1 MMLDDYYFRKICACV
16 FFAANSN
23 TIKIRGSYFAHV
35 PKSQVIHVINEFF
48 IKEEYNDF
56 RTLFWIP
63 EFLSNPYRERYFTGS
78 SISST
83 R

>member
-1 MMLDDYYFRKICACV
+1 MMLDDYYFRKICTCV
-16 FFAANSN
+16 FYAANSN

-35 PKSQVIHVINEFF
+35 PMLLRLYTGVVLINEFF

-63 EFLSNPYRERYFTGS
+63 EFLSNSYRER
-78 SISST
+78 
-83 R
+83 